1 MLIGAVII
9 ALIVFPLI
17 GLVIFVAR
25 AGRNSE
31 RVRETAAVE
40 RKLHNMAVAETNKPS
55 SKEELL
61 SRLTGGTAVML
72 LFLLNGCQGCSH
84 SLNCPTLVEY
94 SLNEQKAVAE
104 ELSEHNL
111 PHTTR
116 WLSDYVG
123 LRDQVKACQ
132 K

>member
-9 ALIVFPLI
+9 AMIVFPLI
-17 GLVIFVAR
+17 GLIFFVAR

-31 RVRETAAVE
+31 RVRVTEAVE
-40 RKLHNMAVAETNKPS
+40 RKLHNMAEAETNKPK

-72 LFLLNGCQGCSH
+72 LFLLNGCHSCSQ
-84 SLNCPTLVEY
+84 SMTCPTIVHY
-94 SLNEQKAVAE
+94 SLNDQKAVAA
-104 ELSEHNL
+104 ELSEHDL
-111 PHTTR
+111 PYTTK
-116 WLSDYVG
+116 WLSDYIG
-123 LRDQVKACQ
+123 LRDQVKACT